1 MRLTGDLIRMVR
13 FSRKLTQAALARKI
27 GVTQPLISYIEGGV
41 KHLTIE
47 MELLIREALNLD
59 DTTIRKLTNM
69 ARRRDIKD
77 DEWQ

>member
-47 MELLIREALNLD
+47 MELRIREALNLD

-69 ARRRDIKD
+69 ARRRDK
-77 DEWQ
+77 